1 MNENIEITIFTP
13 TFNRAEHLSK
23 CYQSLL
29 KQHYNNFEWLIV
41 DDGSIDNTKEVVDGF
56 IAENLISIR
65 YIYQENAGKQAAWNN
80 AVLNA
85 RGEYFIGVDSDDA
98 LIDDSLAL
106 FFDKYIPMIE
116 NANDIIGIRALSK
129 RASSQKADSTYAIDS
144 EYMIDSWFAEFGSR
158 IFGERIDIFKTDI
171 IKEYLYP
178 VDNNMKFV
186 PEIWIYSN
194 VSKKYNFL
202 YVNKFLGIFFDEH
215 GDNRLSRSS
224 LEKNAK
230 GHLIARSAMLKN
242 IPVRYFLSNP
252 IGLAKTVIRWLQCSY
267 FVMKNK

>member
-1 MNENIEITIFTP
+1 MLTIFTP
-13 TFNRAEHLSK
+13 TFNRAEHLDK

-85 RGEYFIGVDSDDA
+85 HGEYFIGVDSDDA

-106 FFDKYIPMIE
+106 FFEKYIPMIE
-116 NANDIIGIRALSK
+116 NNNDIIGIRALSK
-129 RASSQKADSTYAIDS
+129 KESSQSADSTYAIDN

-158 IFGERIDIFKTDI
+158 IFGERIDIFKTDCL
-171 IKEYLYP
+171 KKYLYP
-178 VDNNMKFV
+178 VTDGIKFI
-186 PEIWIYSN
+186 PEIWFYS
-194 VSKKYNFL
+194 VLSKEYQFL
-202 YVNKFLGIFFDEH
+202 YVNQYLRLFFDEH

-252 IGLAKTVIRWLQCSY
+252 IGLAKTLIRWLQCSY